1 MTRPAPPPSRDFGK
15 PANLPEQMAAAR
27 VLLDASREGLKAV
40 PGWRE
45 DDPRQQDLDVA
56 VAALRRVIVA
66 ALEDCTATRPDVLG
80 AALAAA
86 LGDHVGQLLKGLPD
100 RVVQEALMGHSQRLL
115 IAIGADPTR
124 SGADI
129 TISSGQETL
138 N

>member
-1 MTRPAPPPSRDFGK
+1 MTAPVRDFGK
-15 PANLPEQMAAAR
+15 PLNLPEQMAAAH
-27 VLLDASREGLKAV
+27 VLLETAREGLSAV

-56 VAALRRVIVA
+56 VSALRRVIVA
-66 ALEDCTATRPDVLG
+66 ALEACSSARAEVLG

-86 LGDHVGQLLKGLPD
+86 LGDHVGQLLKGLPQD
-100 RVVQEALMGHSQRLL
+100 VIQEALMGHSQRLL

-124 SGADI
+124 SGVDV